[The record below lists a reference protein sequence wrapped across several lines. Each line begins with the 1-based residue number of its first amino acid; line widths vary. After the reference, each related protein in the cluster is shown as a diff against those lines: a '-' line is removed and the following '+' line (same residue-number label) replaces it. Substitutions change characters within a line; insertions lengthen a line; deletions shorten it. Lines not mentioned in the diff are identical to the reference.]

1 MRLLV
6 RFLGFLF
13 AAGTVVFLVGVA
25 GVAGAIWHF
34 SKDLPDYSQL
44 QDYEPPVMTRVHA
57 VDGSLLGEYAKERRL
72 YLPIQAVPK
81 LVINAFLAAEDKN
94 FYEHGGIDYS
104 GMARAALLYAQN
116 YGSNRR
122 PQGASTITQQVAK
135 NFLLTNEVSFSRKIK
150 EALLA
155 MRIEKTYS
163 KDKILELYLNEIY
176 LGLGAYGIAAAS
188 LVYFDKSVNE
198 LTIAEASYLAS
209 LPKAPAA
216 LHPVRN
222 RDRAIER
229 RNYVIDRLQENGWIK
244 ASDAEKARKEP
255 LVVVNRSNSAHT
267 FAGEYFAE
275 EVRRDIFE
283 RYGEKKLYEGGLSV
297 RTTLDPK
304 IQVMAR
310 KTMVAG
316 LVRYD
321 EEQGY
326 RGPIQKLDI
335 SGDWGVKLADI
346 KSLSDISPWQMA
358 VVLETSDQS
367 ARVGFQPGRDLGGA
381 VSKERK
387 TGLVS
392 LDGVKWARA
401 ASGPIKGK
409 TPTAVSQVLQP
420 GDVIYV
426 DPLFRD
432 GNPVDGQYRLE
443 QIPEVSGAMVVMD
456 PWTGRVLAMVGG
468 FSFDQSQFNRATQ
481 AYRQPGSSFKPIVYS
496 AALDNGYTPS
506 TVVVDAPI
514 EIDQGQGGGVWRPE
528 NFSSGKFQGPTTLR
542 NALRLSLNTVTVRL
556 AQDIGMPLISEYA
569 RRFGVYD
576 ELPNYLSYALG
587 AGETT
592 AMRMVTAYSMLAN
605 GGRRVKPTLID
616 RIQDRYGHTIF
627 KHDARECR
635 GCDAAGGW
643 KSQPEPQLI
652 DRREQVLDAMTAYQV
667 TELMEGVVQAGTAT
681 VVKEVGKPIAGK
693 TGTTNEAKDAWF
705 VGFSPDIA
713 VAIYMGYDK
722 PRPLGK
728 GNAATGGHLAA
739 PIARDFLKL
748 ALADKPAV
756 PFKVPAGI
764 KLIRVV
770 SKTGMRAGP
779 GETAGTILEAFKPG
793 TAPPDSYSVI
803 GVADADTGGGGGGRP
818 LIPQGTTPDAGTIMR
833 PGTGGL
839 Y

>member
-1 MRLLV
+1 MRLLL
-6 RFLGFLF
+6 RFMGFLF
-13 AAGTVVFLVGVA
+13 AAGTIVFLVGVA
-25 GVAGAIWHF
+25 GVAGLIWHF

-57 VDGSLLGEYAKERRL
+57 SDGSLLGEYSKERRL
-72 YLPIQAVPK
+72 YLPIQAIPK
-81 LVINAFLAAEDKN
+81 SVINAFLAAEDKN
-94 FYEHGGIDYS
+94 FYEHGGIDFT

-135 NFLLTNEVSFSRKIK
+135 NFLLTNEVSFTRKIK

-155 MRIEKTYS
+155 MRIERTYS

-198 LTIAEASYLAS
+198 LTVAEASYLAA

-229 RNYVIDRLQENGWIK
+229 RNYVIDRLAENGWIK
-244 ASDAEKARKEP
+244 PSDAAAARKEP
-255 LVVVNRSNSAHT
+255 LVVTNRTNAAHI

-304 IQVMAR
+304 LQIMAR
-310 KTMVAG
+310 KSMVAG
-316 LVRYD
+316 LVNFD
-321 EEQGY
+321 EAQGW
-326 RGPIQKLDI
+326 RGAQTKIDI
-335 SGDWGVKLADI
+335 SGDWGVKLADV
-346 KSLSDISPWQMA
+346 KSLNDISPWRMA

-367 ARVGFQPGRDLGGA
+367 ARIGFQPGRELGGA
-381 VSKERK
+381 VLKTRE
-387 TGLVS
+387 TGLIT
-392 LDGVKWARA
+392 LDGVRWAKA
-401 ASGPIKGK
+401 ASGPTRFK
-409 TPTAVSQVLQP
+409 TPTTVTQVLSP

-426 DPLFRD
+426 DPLLAKD
-432 GNPVDGQYRLE
+432 GSKVEGQYRLR

-496 AALDNGYTPS
+496 TAMDNGYTPS

-514 EIDQGQGGGVWRPE
+514 EIDQGQGVGVWRPE
-528 NFSSGKFQGPTTLR
+528 NYSSGKYYGPTTLR
-542 NALRLSLNTVTVRL
+542 NALTRSLNTVTVRL
-556 AQDIGMPLISEYA
+556 AQDVGMPLIGEYA
-569 RRFGVYD
+569 KRFGVYD

-592 AMRMVTAYSMLAN
+592 VMRMVTAYSMFAN
-605 GGRRVKPTLID
+605 GGKRVKPTLID

-627 KHDARECR
+627 KHDQRECR
-635 GCDAAGGW
+635 GCDAPEGW
-643 KSQPEPQLI
+643 KNQPEPTLV
-652 DRREQVLDAMTAYQV
+652 DRREQVLDSMTAYQI
-667 TELMEGVVQAGTAT
+667 TSMMESVVQNGTAT
-681 VVKEVGKPIAGK
+681 VVREVGKPIAGK
-693 TGTTNEAKDAWF
+693 TGTTNDEKDAWF
-705 VGFSPDIA
+705 IGFSPD
-713 VAIYMGYDK
+713 VVVGIYIGYDK
-722 PRPLGK
+722 PRNLGR
-728 GNAATGGHLAA
+728 GGTGGHLAA
-739 PIARDFLKL
+739 PVAKDFLKL

-756 PFKVPAGI
+756 PFRVPAGI
-764 KLIRVV
+764 KLIRVDA
-770 SKTGMRAGP
+770 KTGMRAGP
-779 GETAGTILEAFKPG
+779 GDTGRTILEAFKPG
-793 TAPPDSYSVI
+793 TAPPDNYSVI
-803 GVADADTGGGGGGRP
+803 GVADADGRP
-818 LIPQGTTPDAGTIMR
+818 LSVSPDADRAIIR
-833 PGTGGL
+833 SGTGGL